1 MVIFHSYVSLP
12 EVTIELLYPN
22 QWFQQAE
29 VAMLSEARGETW
41 QWYTMIIHGQGA
53 MHPNSSEWVPPGHRI
68 AILISWKH
76 GNCIWEN
83 RLIFFGTTK
92 CFIVLICVSRA
103 PISSGLRCIPV
114 GSFWLFGEKWL
125 CWHFLLARLPTERSF
140 LDVIAKERQSTTTHY
155 RHNDGSHSHWQRGG
169 RMGSL
174 RNLRTEGGW
183 AVVWSVRQWIYMCFT
198 IFLVLDIMHVICML
212 MYVNVC

>member
-53 MHPNSSEWVPPGHRI
+53 IYPNSSEWMPSGHRI

-76 GNCIWEN
+76 GNCIWGTVWSLLGPEMLYSIN
-83 RLIFFGTTK
+83 MCVSCTHQQWLEMHSCRKLLAIWWEVAMLTLFAGETTHWKVFFG
-92 CFIVLICVSRA
+92 CNS
-103 PISSGLRCIPV
+103 
-114 GSFWLFGEKWL
+114 KWTAEYD
-125 CWHFLLARLPTERSF
+125 HPLPS
-140 LDVIAKERQSTTTHY
+140 
-155 RHNDGSHSHWQRGG
+155 
-169 RMGSL
+169 
-174 RNLRTEGGW
+174 
-183 AVVWSVRQWIYMCFT
+183 
-198 IFLVLDIMHVICML
+198 
-212 MYVNVC
+212 